1 MTVLATQ
8 HIRAMRG
15 GAQGH
20 LMLGADEELYVVKFQ
35 NNPQAIRV
43 LANEFLATRFAKKAG
58 LSVPECAVV
67 EVTTWMVETTPEL
80 CIKLQHSSER
90 CRAGL
95 QFGSRFVGGL
105 MPGLVVDYLPEALLM
120 DIRNLAEFAGMLVI
134 DKWTC
139 NTNGR
144 QAVYVRKGREKRY
157 SAMFIDQG
165 YCFNA
170 AEWKFEDVTLRG
182 VFPRNGVYAHVT
194 GWESFEPWL
203 TRIETMD
210 DGWIWQTAE
219 EVPPEWYGGDT
230 GEIERMIEK
239 LMKRRPLIRDLI
251 TSFRKSD
258 REPFPNWGKRP
269 EEIAMMVFPE
279 SKVMA
284 SERVQ

>member
-1 MTVLATQ
+1 MAVLATQ

-35 NNPQAIRV
+35 NNPQATRV

-58 LSVPECAVV
+58 LSVPDCAVV
-67 EVTTWMVETTPEL
+67 EVTPWMVETTPEL
-80 CIKLQHSSER
+80 CIKLQHSSEA
-90 CRAGL
+90 CKPGL

-105 MPGLVVDYLPEALLM
+105 MPGLVVDYLPEQLLM
-120 DIRNLAEFAGMLVI
+120 ETKNLVEFAGMLVI

-144 QAVYVRKGREKRY
+144 QAVFVRKGREKRY

-170 AEWKFEDVTLRG
+170 ADWTFEDITLRG
-182 VFPRNGVYAHVT
+182 VFPRNGVYEHIT
-194 GWESFEPWL
+194 GWVSFEPWL

-210 DGWIWQTAE
+210 EAWLWQTAE
-219 EVPPEWYGGDT
+219 EVPLEWYGGDT
-230 GEIERMIEK
+230 ADIVRLVER
-239 LMKRRPLIRDLI
+239 LLKRRVSVRDLI
-251 TSFRKSD
+251 TDFRKSD

-269 EEIAMMVFPE
+269 EEIAATVFPE
-279 SKVMA
+279 SMVMGKG
-284 SERVQ
+284 RLQ